1 MGNYAGAVKA
11 SSDLIDIVDRLDSG
25 ALNAKSNENVRN
37 STRELGKVIANL
49 PLPFDNQT
57 QKIRYSDMP
66 AALKELTES
75 LISKVE
81 DKIGKEDADEAT
93 KMLRSF
99 KSGNDYYSQGEI
111 SSQLNRMLRLLT

>member
-1 MGNYAGAVKA
+1 
-11 SSDLIDIVDRLDSG
+11 
-25 ALNAKSNENVRN
+25 
-37 STRELGKVIANL
+37 
-49 PLPFDNQT
+49 
-57 QKIRYSDMP
+57 MP

-75 LISKVE
+75 LISRVE

-93 KMLRSF
+93 KALRAF

>member
-1 MGNYAGAVKA
+1 VGNYAGAVKA

-66 AALKELTES
+66 AALRELTES
-75 LISKVE
+75 LIDRVE

-93 KMLRSF
+93 EMLRSF

>member
-66 AALKELTES
+66 AALRELTES
-75 LISKVE
+75 LIDRVE

-93 KMLRSF
+93 EMLRSF

>member
-1 MGNYAGAVKA
+1 VGNYAGAVKA